1 MRKTLVLALMAALA
15 LTSSAFAANRQFVAK
30 SDLTFA
36 FGAPATT
43 DNNSSCD
50 IGTTPAATLLL
61 PYFEVDVA
69 NTNRGL
75 AQTTLFTITNT
86 SSFPQIA
93 HVVVWTDW
101 SYPVLDFNV
110 FLTGYDVQA
119 LNLYDV
125 LVSGV
130 VAPPSGT
137 TSSETANPSGAFSEL
152 NNSNPNFA
160 ATIGCGTLP
169 GQLPLSLVAD
179 VRSALTTGVYS
190 LCGSSRIGSVHPNAI
205 GYLTVDVAN
214 NCSTSL
220 PNQPAYFSN
229 ELLFDNVLTGDYQQI
244 NPNPTTG
251 NYAGGNPLVHIRA
264 IPEGG
269 PAGTIIGTN
278 LPFTFYDRYTPVTN
292 RTVDRR
298 QPLPGVFAAR
308 FIQGGASSFST
319 NLKIWRE
326 GVTTGAAACS
336 AYINNSTLLV
346 SAIVRFDEHEN
357 PTQGGTGTVCSP
369 CGPSVTTLPETSAF
383 ATSSATYPNLSTS
396 GDVAGWIYLNLSNQ
410 ASNGT
415 LNFAALSAQR
425 AGFGNGAN
433 GGTYYTGSPATSTA
447 TFTAGASGSRATSQN
462 WVITSFFAEGR
473 YSVDFD
479 AAWLAN
485 GCTPQQFYTG
495 PVSAL
500 PSTAPDALVCPA
512 GAACTATNPNAPVGF
527 TYSAPQVNP

>member
-15 LTSSAFAANRQFVAK
+15 LTGSAFAAPHNNNFVGKAN
-30 SDLTFA
+30 LTFA

-75 AQTTLFTITNT
+75 AQTTLFTIVNT

-169 GQLPLSLVAD
+169 GQLPTSLVAD

-190 LCGSSRIGSVHPNAI
+190 LCGTSRIGSTHANAI
-205 GYLTVDVAN
+205 GYVTVDVAN

-251 NYAGGNPLVHIRA
+251 NYAGGNPLVSIRA
-264 IPEGG
+264 EPEGG
-269 PAGTIIGTN
+269 PAGTPGVTTN
-278 LPFTFYDRYTPVTN
+278 LPYTFYDRYTPTAN

-336 AYINNSTLLV
+336 AYISNATLLV

-357 PTQGGTGTVCSP
+357 PTTGGTGTVCSP

-383 ATSSATYPNLSTS
+383 ATSSSVYPNLSTS
-396 GDVAGWIYLNLSNQ
+396 GDVAGWIYLNLSNNS
-410 ASNGT
+410 SNGT
-415 LNFAALSAQR
+415 TNLAALSAAR
-425 AGFGNGAN
+425 PGFG
-433 GGTYYTGSPATSTA
+433 
-447 TFTAGASGSRATSQN
+447 AGAAGTTYFNTGGVFAAGVSGTRATSQN

-485 GCTPQQFYTG
+485 GCTPQALYTG
-495 PVSAL
+495 PTSAL
-500 PSTAPDALVCPA
+500 PSISPDDLICPA
-512 GAACTATNPNAPVGF
+512 GATCTPTNPNAPTGF
-527 TYSAPQVNP
+527 TYIPPPVNP

>member
-1 MRKTLVLALMAALA
+1 MRKILVLALMAALA
-15 LTSSAFAANRQFVAK
+15 MTGSAFAREHDWVAVPN
-30 SDLTFA
+30 LTFS

-43 DNNSSCD
+43 DNNGSCD
-50 IGTTPAATLLL
+50 VGETPAATLLL

-69 NTNRGL
+69 QTNRGL

-101 SYPVLDFNV
+101 SFPVLDFNI
-110 FLTGYDVQA
+110 FLTGYDVQPI
-119 LNLYDV
+119 NLYDI

-137 TSSETANPSGAFSEL
+137 SSSTVTSPPGTFSEP
-152 NNSNPNFA
+152 NNSNPNFSPV
-160 ATIGCGTLP
+160 IGCGTLP
-169 GQLPLSLVAD
+169 GQLPGSLVAD

-190 LCGSSRIGSVHPNAI
+190 LCGSSRVGNVHANAI
-205 GYLTVDVAN
+205 GYITVDVAN

-251 NYAGGNPLVHIRA
+251 NYAGGNPLTAVRA
-264 IPEGG
+264 TPEGG
-269 PAGTIIGTN
+269 PAGTIVATN
-278 LPFTFYDRYTPVTN
+278 LPYTFYDRYTPAGN

-298 QPLPGVFAAR
+298 VPLPGVFAAR
-308 FIQGGASSFST
+308 FIQGGATAFNT

-326 GVTTGAAACS
+326 GITTGAAACS

-357 PTQGGTGTVCSP
+357 PTTGGTGTVCSP
-369 CGPSVTTLPETSAF
+369 CGPSVTTLPETSA
-383 ATSSATYPNLSTS
+383 SSTASSVFPNLSTS
-396 GDVAGWIYLNLSNQ
+396 GDVAGWIYLNLSNNS
-410 ASNGT
+410 SNGT
-415 LNFAALSAQR
+415 NQIAALSAQR
-425 AGFGNGAN
+425 AGFGLTPGVVFAP
-433 GGTYYTGSPATSTA
+433 GVSGTRT
-447 TFTAGASGSRATSQN
+447 TSQN
-462 WVITSFFAEGR
+462 WVITSMFAEGR

-485 GCTPQQFYTG
+485 GCTPAALYTG
-495 PVSAL
+495 PTSRL
-500 PSTAPDALVCPA
+500 PATPPTDVLICPVA
-512 GAACTATNPNAPVGF
+512 VCTATNPAAPAGVYIP
-527 TYSAPQVNP
+527 TPVNP